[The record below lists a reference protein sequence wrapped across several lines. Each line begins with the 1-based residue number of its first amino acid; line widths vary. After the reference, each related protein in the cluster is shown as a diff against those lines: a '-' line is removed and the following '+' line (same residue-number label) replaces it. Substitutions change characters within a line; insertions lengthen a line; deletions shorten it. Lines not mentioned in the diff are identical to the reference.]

1 MAIPYQPYLPFAA
14 TPVAPGYVSPAPP
27 PRESVRPVQEAPPR
41 VRIWVRRVLEIRPA
55 IERAIQAPIGRLL
68 GCGWWGCVFESTPP
82 WVVKLTIDPT
92 EGPIWYRIQ
101 RVFEEHGGGDGLVR
115 VRSLV
120 DLRPGVTYGGRRR
133 RLFAIVREAIDPI
146 FSYPPRREMERGM
159 GPKFTRR
166 TKRELGVAEQYD
178 MGVFRGVPG
187 IGVMTERRPVSV
199 ARGVAP
205 ALDDFERFILELQ
218 SYRNA
223 AIMWHSAPVARMR
236 DALEPVLRNAIARMY
251 SSRFGGDVAESLDV
265 LLQNG
270 IVLRDVHLQNIGWRA
285 YAEASGFEPANP
297 HSIVIFDP
305 GHTPTER
312 RVPIEQRVV
321 DERLQNEVEWWGE
334 IR

>member
-1 MAIPYQPYLPFAA
+1 MTQPYQPYLPFIT
-14 TPVAPGYVSPAPP
+14 TPVAPGYVSPVPP
-27 PRESVRPVQEAPPR
+27 PRESVRPVAEAPPR
-41 VRIWVRRVLEIRPA
+41 VRVWVRRVLEIKPA

-68 GCGWWGCVFESTPP
+68 GCGYWGCVFDSTPP

-101 RVFEEHGGGDGLVR
+101 RVFEQQGGGDGLVR
-115 VRSLV
+115 VRTLV

-146 FSYPPRREMERGM
+146 FSYPPRREMAAGI

-166 TKRELGVAEQYD
+166 TKRELGVADQYD
-178 MGVFRGVPG
+178 LGVFRGVPG
-187 IGVMTERRPVSV
+187 IGVMTERGPVSV
-199 ARGVAP
+199 SRGVVP

-218 SYRNA
+218 SYRNNA
-223 AIMWHSAPVARMR
+223 LAWHSGVYAKQAVAPA
-236 DALEPVLRNAIARMY
+236 LRNAIARMY

-265 LLQNG
+265 LLQNNV
-270 IVLRDVHLQNIGWRA
+270 VLRDVHLQNIGWRA
-285 YAEASGFEPANP
+285 YAEAPGFEPANP

-312 RVPIEQRVV
+312 RVPIEQRAV
-321 DERLQNEVEWWGE
+321 DERLQNELEWWGE
-334 IR
+334 MR